1 MAAGASRAPYV
12 ASSAKPALSKDD
24 RDELSSLCW
33 SIGKKTGRVTGPGG
47 AVLTRGE
54 MSAFLADYDT
64 DKYPLTSDEKSGLY
78 LGGRCRFEPGR
89 VLCKDA
95 KGKVQALSYLDEAS
109 FRRQQSLQ
117 QSEVLAERI
126 GAFLAQQPPGKP
138 LSAAALAQIGQIS
151 FNITGKKT
159 LPPALAGMISLRAK
173 LPAGALRGDFQ
184 SAARDLTRFFDGEE
198 SVKDF
203 RKANNFPAVRTGEW
217 GAKASQS
224 YFDGTEAKLGALCA
238 AKTRT
243 ILSQNPVGAELMKR
257 FKVNGGAVK
266 LPAFLIGN
274 LGDFDAAAYVPGM
287 DTVVF
292 NRKYILDDPAFNA
305 LSNSAK
311 RALYDDSSKMN
322 AWLLV
327 HPAVFD
333 SFIGN
338 NDFTIAHELTHAALD
353 REIPTGPY
361 TQADILENEH
371 EAYTL
376 QMRYMMAQ
384 ILAHPKA
391 SLANSNYEGWMPELQ
406 SMLASYNQ
414 FLQGIDLQYLSG
426 DSVQAASIPTV
437 KQLVS
442 REESTSS
449 AIGRQVRSLLP
460 KELLKILGL
469 KETSAALGRF
479 ESDYQAR
486 TKKFMGGDYKNMQS
500 EAEARFPAIA
510 QAALTRSA
518 NEPVGAA
525 LNDLTGANSLAET
538 ALVLNAKDSALFSK
552 IQKAAAHKSLDQLTA
567 ARLAKSSAERY
578 HAILYSFQ
586 FGQLSNDEK
595 LQIETGDE
603 ALSFIDSALAR
614 AAAGKGS
621 PEDLKM
627 AGDLAQAIGDDDSA
641 AQVQAALTKLQQG
654 GSHVGPGP

>member
-1 MAAGASRAPYV
+1 MLILAFAPAASAGASFCTAPIYPPAAALAAGASQAPYV
-12 ASSAKPALSKDD
+12 VSSAKPALSKDD
-24 RDELSSLCW
+24 RDELASLCW
-33 SIGKKTGRVTGPGG
+33 SIDKKTGRVTGPGG
-47 AVLTRGE
+47 AILTRGG
-54 MSAFLADYDT
+54 MDAFLADYDT

-78 LGGRCRFEPGR
+78 LGGRCRFDPGR
-89 VLCKDA
+89 VLCKDD
-95 KGKVQALSYLDEAS
+95 KGKVSTLSYLDEAS

-117 QSEVLAERI
+117 QSEELAERI
-126 GAFLAQQPPGKP
+126 GSFLAQQPSGKP
-138 LSAAALAQIGQIS
+138 LSAAALAEIGQIS

-159 LPPALAGMISLRAK
+159 LPQALAGMISLRAK
-173 LPAGALRGDFQ
+173 LPAGTLQGDFQ
-184 SAARDLTRFFDGEE
+184 NAARDLTRFFDGQE

-203 RKANNFPAVRTGEW
+203 TQANNFPAVHTGEW

-238 AKTRT
+238 AKTRA

-257 FKVNGGAVK
+257 FKDNNGAIK

-274 LGDFDAAAYVPGM
+274 LGDFDAAAYIPGT

-292 NRKYILDDPAFNA
+292 NRKYILNDPAFNT
-305 LSNSAK
+305 LSNSDK
-311 RALYDDSSKMN
+311 QALYDDSNKMN
-322 AWLLV
+322 GWLLA

-371 EAYTL
+371 EAYTT

-391 SLANSNYEGWMPELQ
+391 SLANPNYESWMPELQ

-414 FLQGIDLQYLSG
+414 FLQGIDQQYLNG
-426 DSVQAASIPTV
+426 DSVQAASIPTA
-437 KQLVS
+437 KQIVD
-442 REESTSS
+442 REESMSS

-469 KETSAALGRF
+469 KETGAALGQF

-486 TKKFMGGDYKNMQS
+486 TKKFLGGDYKKMQS
-500 EAEARFPAIA
+500 EAEARFPAVA

-518 NEPVGAA
+518 NESAGAA
-525 LNDLTGANSLAET
+525 QNDLTGADSLAEA
-538 ALVLNAKDSALFSK
+538 ALVLGANDGALIAR
-552 IQKAAAHKSLDQLTA
+552 IQAAAQQKGV
-567 ARLAKSSAERY
+567 
-578 HAILYSFQ
+578 IL
-586 FGQLSNDEK
+586 
-595 LQIETGDE
+595 
-603 ALSFIDSALAR
+603 
-614 AAAGKGS
+614 
-621 PEDLKM
+621 P
-627 AGDLAQAIGDDDSA
+627 
-641 AQVQAALTKLQQG
+641 
-654 GSHVGPGP
+654 